1 MAMEKARVLLGFA
14 PEDFKIENMGNTLG
28 KCENKVITINPEIAK
43 YNRTVIEC
51 VVMHEYC
58 HLKYKT
64 HSKKFL
70 EMIEK
75 NQKNYKKIENLISKY
90 KF

>member
-1 MAMEKARVLLGFA
+1 
-14 PEDFKIENMGNTLG
+14 
-28 KCENKVITINPEIAK
+28 
-43 YNRTVIEC
+43 
-51 VVMHEYC
+51 MHEYC

>member
-1 MAMEKARVLLGFA
+1 MTEYMKPFSHIYVEEGAE
-14 PEDFKIENMGNTLG
+14 
-28 KCENKVITINPEIAK
+28 K
-43 YNRTVIEC
+43 YNRTVIEY

-75 NQKNYKKIENLISKY
+75 NQKNYKKIENLITKY